1 MKQIDKTK
9 VQAELD
15 RRRGV
20 PVWLHLETTTGSYT
34 ALGPEK
40 RPPVIAFVRN
50 AAISYSRGQI
60 RGDGPFRVGLK
71 LENGWVYAEGLT
83 DFEVTE
89 RDELLLAGHDPEG
102 NLTVALQISA
112 SPFRE

>member
-1 MKQIDKTK
+1 MQHIDLNR

-40 RPPVIAFVRN
+40 RPPVIAFARN
-50 AAISYSRGQI
+50 VQISFERGQI
-60 RGDGPFRVGLK
+60 VGSGPYRVGLK
-71 LENGWVYAEGLT
+71 LEQGWVYAEGLT
-83 DFEVTE
+83 DFELTE
-89 RDELLLAGHDPEG
+89 RDELLLAGHDHEG
-102 NLTVALQISA
+102 NLTVALQLSTA
-112 SPFRE
+112 PFRE

>member
-1 MKQIDKTK
+1 MQQIDVSR

-15 RRRGV
+15 RRKDV

-40 RPPVIAFVRN
+40 RPPVIAFIRN
-50 AAISYSRGQI
+50 ASVSYERGQI
-60 RGDGPFRVGLK
+60 LGLGPYRVGLK
-71 LENGWVYAEGLT
+71 LDQGWVYAEGLT
-83 DFEVTE
+83 DFEITE
-89 RDELLLAGHDPEG
+89 RDELLLAGHDRDG
-102 NLTVALQISA
+102 NLTVALQLSL